1 MSVNLVLTI
10 EARGYDRAREKAIR
24 AAILELI
31 EKEGLERDFGKLEA
45 KGGVLRA
52 STPVPVIISA
62 SYKWLPVVQ
71 KALAAAV
78 KKANGKKCET
88 KLTAEDG
95 DEALEEEIP
104 ATPGPLLA
112 PKVKGF
118 DRYEDVVARTP
129 NHLVFASGGTTLVTR
144 IDVWPPKS
152 RVLHKLEAEG
162 ADEGP
167 DGSIALLSKGRL
179 LILLA
184 DLDAKP
190 RVLPGPAVAGVA
202 FMRGRLLVVEAKSW
216 KAKWVDTTTGKRTP
230 VSGAP
235 SGELTSFVRGGDFLI
250 WNGSTYVEKN
260 GKLVKV
266 MSGVQRT
273 GCAEQT
279 NDGELF
285 YLGRSGQLLTQ
296 KLGAKL
302 AVVPYDEEAHWS
314 KEVAVGPQGSLLLRL
329 CENYQRAVASF
340 FFPAEK
346 KFFYVGQKHFAVGD
360 DSEALCWSPR
370 TGRVICV
377 GRGKLIGVP
386 VEKLMRFKKRP
397 VSAKAW
403 SDHVKRYA
411 ALYEE

>member
-1 MSVNLVLTI
+1 MSVNLLLTI
-10 EARGYDRAREKAIR
+10 EVRGHDRAREKEIR
-24 AAILELI
+24 AAIAGLL
-31 EKEGLERDFGKLEA
+31 EKEGLEQDFGKLAA
-45 KGGVLRA
+45 KDGALRA
-52 STPVPVIISA
+52 STPAPVIISA
-62 SYKWLPVVQ
+62 SYEWLPVVQ

-78 KKANGKKCET
+78 KKANGKTCEA
-88 KLTAEDG
+88 KFTAADG
-95 DEALEEEIP
+95 DEEEEIP
-104 ATPGPLLA
+104 TTPGPLLA

-129 NHLVFASGGTTLVTR
+129 NHLVFASGGSTLVTK

-152 RVLHKLEAEG
+152 RVLHKLEAQG

-167 DGSIALLSKGRL
+167 DGSLALLSKGRL
-179 LILLA
+179 FLLA
-184 DLDAKP
+184 GLESKP
-190 RVLPGPAVAGVA
+190 RALPGPTVAGVA

-216 KAKWVDTTTGKRTP
+216 KAKWVDRASGKRSP
-230 VSGAP
+230 VQGGAP
-235 SGELTSFVRGGDFLI
+235 SRELTSFVRGGDFLI
-250 WNGSTYVEKN
+250 WNGATYVEKN

-266 MSGVQRT
+266 MSGVQHT

-279 NDGELF
+279 NDGELY
-285 YLGRSGQLLTQ
+285 YLGRSGQLVTQ
-296 KLGAKL
+296 KLGGKL
-302 AVVPYDEEAHWS
+302 VVVPYDDEAHWS
-314 KEVAVGPQGSLLLRL
+314 KEVAIGPQGSLLLRL

-377 GRGKLIGVP
+377 GRGKMIGVP

-397 VSAKAW
+397 VNVKAW
-403 SDHVKRYA
+403 NDHVKRYA
-411 ALYEE
+411 ALYED